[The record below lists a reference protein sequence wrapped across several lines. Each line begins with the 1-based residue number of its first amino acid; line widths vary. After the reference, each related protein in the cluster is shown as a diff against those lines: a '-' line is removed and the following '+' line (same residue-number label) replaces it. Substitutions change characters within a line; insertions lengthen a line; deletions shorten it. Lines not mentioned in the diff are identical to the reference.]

1 MIRTPVASNAFC
13 FLCLRFQATQRFG
26 QERLSMIALIRG
38 LVCVIVSFFGSWV
51 LAAWLGLEWM
61 EGWVD
66 ARSEELVVEIVSRSE
81 SM

>member
-1 MIRTPVASNAFC
+1 
-13 FLCLRFQATQRFG
+13 
-26 QERLSMIALIRG
+26 MIALIRG